1 MAVKKKEYNGST
13 TVEASFVIPVIV
25 FAIFA
30 ILLLLFFMYAR
41 IKLEADLVRAATEV
55 SDIMA
60 VDGEEEAERV
70 MAGVLEKYLRDY
82 PYYGVYEKEIVSDH
96 GEIIADAS
104 LRTTVRWGGIQGLFT
119 QGMND
124 INSSVSVRYWNCP
137 RIKRIISV
145 ILQRSEP

>member
-13 TVEASFVIPVIV
+13 TVEAPFVIPVII

-41 IKLEADLVRAATEV
+41 IKLEADLGRAVTEV

-104 LRTTVRWGGIQGLFT
+104 LRTTVRWGGIQGRFT